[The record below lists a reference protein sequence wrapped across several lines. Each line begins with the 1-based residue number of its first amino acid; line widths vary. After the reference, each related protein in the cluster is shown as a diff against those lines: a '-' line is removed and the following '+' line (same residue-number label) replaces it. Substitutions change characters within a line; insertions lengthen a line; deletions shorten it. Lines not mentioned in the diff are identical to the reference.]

1 MGVWIMTNLLAN
13 LVMAILVR
21 LLFAFFILTLGVW
34 GGLEV
39 IDSNENVIEF
49 TQRAVGSFWEVGEVL
64 ENAK

>member
-1 MGVWIMTNLLAN
+1 MMNLIVN
-13 LVMAILVR
+13 LVVAILVR
-21 LLFAFFILTLGVW
+21 LLFVAFVLMLGVW

-39 IDSNENVIEF
+39 VDSDANVIEF